1 MVTSA
6 MASSLTSAQFVE
18 WESKTV
24 SQMANP
30 NLFRKKKIKRSY
42 ISFLRNKVMTNLKNS
57 FIFCA
62 FCHVVIFFL
71 KNVCQVIIFTPSS
84 LFIVLFWRF
93 FVKEDWHGFFKN
105 NIVQKF
111 WAEPPIFICCFQG
124 GRLFHLVLRNSSLD
138 FEGLSKFFFGLWTK
152 KQNKTKQDLLWSF
165 IQCQSVWL
173 ATTLFFRMTMMPMD

>member
-1 MVTSA
+1 
-6 MASSLTSAQFVE
+6 
-18 WESKTV
+18 
-24 SQMANP
+24 
-30 NLFRKKKIKRSY
+30 
-42 ISFLRNKVMTNLKNS
+42 MTNLKNS

-62 FCHVVIFFL
+62 FCHVVIFFF

>member
-1 MVTSA
+1 
-6 MASSLTSAQFVE
+6 
-18 WESKTV
+18 
-24 SQMANP
+24 
-30 NLFRKKKIKRSY
+30 
-42 ISFLRNKVMTNLKNS
+42 MTNLKNS

-152 KQNKTKQDLLWSF
+152 KQNKTGSSLIIHTMPKCLTGNNF
-165 IQCQSVWL
+165 IFQNDNDAYGLKTYLNRKKTYAMSCLS
-173 ATTLFFRMTMMPMD
+173 